1 MSNLLDNINT
11 LDDFKKLD
19 KKNFNTEKYFIQ
31 IWENIY

>member
-19 KKNFNTEKYFIQ
+19 KNKLPELASEIR
-31 IWENIY
+31 